1 MIVIDRS
8 RCMGCGHC
16 NALVTTFKCIQSNPE
31 YELYEEPPAQDR
43 DYVQRIM
50 RECWAHCIYLSGGSW
65 ED

>member
-1 MIVIDRS
+1 
-8 RCMGCGHC
+8 MGCGHC

-50 RECWAHCIYLSGGSW
+50 RECWAHCIYLSGGNW